1 FLNTAQSLGLLAI
14 VRPGPH
20 INAELT
26 YFGIPERVIW
36 NQDCQARSPRGKP
49 VVLPVPPL
57 AFPVPSYA
65 SEAFHDETARWFR
78 AVGAVVAPRLHPA
91 GPVVL
96 VQVDNE
102 GALYF
107 RDGAYDQDYHPD
119 AVARFRAFV
128 REKYGSL
135 EALAEAYGPPP
146 AGDEEARFATLAPPT
161 RFDAKGPGD
170 LARHLDWA
178 EFHEELL
185 ASAFTRFS
193 RALEAAGIEG
203 VPTSHNLPPGQDA
216 TPLNPAR
223 VAGAV
228 DLVGIDYYHPASEPS
243 RAIIARRTT
252 ELASR
257 CEGLAVPAF
266 GAEMGAGFPPFFPP
280 LDARD
285 NAFALMTALAY
296 GLRAFNLY
304 MAVERDRWIGAP
316 IDRRGRARPS
326 ASFFRR
332 LTRALDA
339 SDFFSLTRR
348 APVRVLIPRRERRI
362 ARAMHAF
369 GPVTGAFF
377 SVAGEGPRTSA
388 SEEELGLGHPIGI
401 ESDLFA
407 RAFEEA
413 LDARGVPFASIGGED
428 RDVSLD
434 GARWIV
440 CATSGGLKLELFDRL
455 ADAVAG
461 GARVSIGPRFPTLAG
476 HGLVGPRAD
485 LTRLLPGHVA
495 SGVPLLVT
503 DDPAAA
509 AAAVAAAVTELALP
523 TYACEPAS
531 VRATVHHDRAGA
543 PRVLFLVNGG
553 EADCVARVALGAEI
567 AQATDLLD
575 GDGFAGPRG
584 VIDVRIAPR
593 TVRMLA
599 LA

>member
-1 FLNTAQSLGLLAI
+1 VATRATARLHRGVTLAHGGLVVDGAAVPLVAGSVHYWRLDPRDWRACLDATKALGVRLVDTYVPWGVHETAPGEFDFGDKDPRLDLARFLELARDAGLYAI

-26 YFGIPERVIW
+26 YFGLPERIVW
-36 NQDCQARSPRGKP
+36 DAQCQARSSEGSP
-49 VVLPVPPL
+49 VMLPMLPVS
-57 AFPVPSYA
+57 FPVPSYA

-348 APVRVLIPRRERRI
+348 APVLLLRRRRGTADER
-362 ARAMHAF
+362 
-369 GPVTGAFF
+369 
-377 SVAGEGPRTSA
+377 
-388 SEEELGLGHPIGI
+388 LG
-401 ESDLFA
+401 
-407 RAFEEA
+407 
-413 LDARGVPFASIGGED
+413 
-428 RDVSLD
+428 
-434 GARWIV
+434 
-440 CATSGGLKLELFDRL
+440 
-455 ADAVAG
+455 G
-461 GARVSIGPRFPTLAG
+461 GARPRPPDR
-476 HGLVGPRAD
+476 HRVGPLR
-485 LTRLLPGHVA
+485 
-495 SGVPLLVT
+495 
-503 DDPAAA
+503 
-509 AAAVAAAVTELALP
+509 
-523 TYACEPAS
+523 
-531 VRATVHHDRAGA
+531 
-543 PRVLFLVNGG
+543 
-553 EADCVARVALGAEI
+553 ARVRRGARR
-567 AQATDLLD
+567 ARR
-575 GDGFAGPRG
+575 P
-584 VIDVRIAPR
+584 VRVDR
-593 TVRMLA
+593 R
-599 LA
+599 